1 MDWCLGGIMIKKI
14 KLGDLLLENKVIT
27 NYQLEK
33 ALAIQHTS
41 GKKLGD
47 LLIEL
52 GYIDETSLLLFLS
65 KQLNLP
71 FLDLKFYKIKPEVIR
86 ELPEPVARRY
96 RAIPIDRIK
105 NGFLV
110 AVADPTDLLAYD
122 EVSRKLKKQI
132 RLVVV
137 REKDL
142 IWVIDK
148 VFRRTEEIAS
158 LVGELE
164 QEIGVNAG
172 KNEMDE
178 EMGDAPI
185 KKLLNSIFEDAIQV
199 NASDI
204 HIEPAENGMRIRQ
217 RVDGVLQEQVM
228 KGKTIVSALILRLKL
243 MARLNISERRLPQD
257 GRFSLQI
264 KDRKIDVR
272 IATMPVQ
279 NGEAAVMRL
288 LDQSQG
294 VLKLEELG
302 MSEKQLITFRHHL
315 TRPHGMILVTGPTG
329 SGKSTTLYGGLSEIN
344 SPEKKI
350 ITVEDPVE
358 YSFDRI
364 NQIQVQS
371 KIGLDFST
379 ILRSGLRHDPDVV
392 MVGEIRDEET
402 AQIAL
407 RAAMTGHLVLS
418 TLHTNDA
425 LSGPFRLVDM
435 GIEPFVVAS
444 ALRLTLAQ
452 RLARRVCQSCSEQ
465 YIPNERELKWL
476 SNLVKDSSLSINFVR
491 GKGCTQ
497 CSMRGYK
504 GRIGI
509 YELIEMNNNM
519 IDALREGDLKT
530 FSTIVQKQSS
540 YQPMTYSALNYAA
553 NGIISLDEVL
563 RLSVELM
570 QE

>member
-1 MDWCLGGIMIKKI
+1 MIKKL

-27 NYQLEK
+27 HFELEK
-33 ALAIQHTS
+33 ALAEQKKT

-47 LLIEL
+47 VLIEL
-52 GYIDETSLLLFLS
+52 GLIDETSLLLFLS

-71 FLDLKFYKIKPEVIR
+71 FLELPFYKIKPEVIR
-86 ELPEPVARRY
+86 ELPEAIARRY
-96 RAIPIDRIK
+96 RVIPIDRIK
-105 NGFLV
+105 NAFLV
-110 AVADPTDLLAYD
+110 AVADPTDVVAFD
-122 EVSRKLKKQI
+122 EVSKKLKKHL

-142 IWVIDK
+142 LRVIDEVYRK
-148 VFRRTEEIAS
+148 TDEIAS
-158 LVGELE
+158 LAGELE
-164 QEIGVNAG
+164 QEIGEVSY

-228 KGKTIVSALILRLKL
+228 KGQTLISAIVLRLKL
-243 MARLNISERRLPQD
+243 MAKLNISERRLPQD
-257 GRFSLQI
+257 GRFSI
-264 KDRKIDVR
+264 RVKDRKIDVR
-272 IATMPVQ
+272 MATMPVR
-279 NGEAAVMRL
+279 NGEAVVMRL
-288 LDQSQG
+288 LDQTQG
-294 VLKLEELG
+294 VLRLDDLG
-302 MSEKQLITFRHHL
+302 MNHSMLEKFRYHL

-329 SGKSTTLYGGLSEIN
+329 SGKSTTLYAGLSEIN
-344 SPEKKI
+344 THDKKI

-364 NQIQVQS
+364 NQVQVQS
-371 KIGLDFST
+371 KIGLNFSN
-379 ILRSGLRHDPDVV
+379 ILRSALRHDPDVV

-425 LSGPFRLVDM
+425 LSGPARLIDM
-435 GIEPFVVAS
+435 GIEPYLAAS
-444 ALRLTLAQ
+444 AIRLVMAQ
-452 RLARRVCQSCSEQ
+452 RLTKRVCQSCAEN
-465 YIPNERELKWL
+465 YIPNEREIKWL
-476 SNLVKDSSLSINFVR
+476 QAMDCQTENNPIFKKGR
-491 GKGCTQ
+491 GCSQ
-497 CSMRGYK
+497 CGMRGYK
-504 GRIGI
+504 GRIGV
-509 YELIEMNNNM
+509 YEWIE
-519 IDALREGDLKT
+519 ITEELGDALREGDLKAFMLLAKKKT
-530 FSTIVQKQSS
+530 NFKSLTWH
-540 YQPMTYSALNYAA
+540 ALAYAKK
-553 NGIISLDEVL
+553 GLISLDEVL

-570 QE
+570 EE

>member
-1 MDWCLGGIMIKKI
+1 MIKKL
-14 KLGDLLLENKVIT
+14 KLGDLLLEHKVIT
-27 NYQLEK
+27 HSQLEK
-33 ALAIQHTS
+33 ALHIQQSS

-47 LLIEL
+47 VLIEL
-52 GYIDETSLLLFLS
+52 GYITETELLLFLS

-71 FLDLKFYKIKPEVIR
+71 FLELQYYKIKPEVIR
-86 ELPEPVARRY
+86 ELPEAIARRY
-96 RAIPIDRIK
+96 RVIPIDRVK

-110 AVADPTDLLAYD
+110 AIADPTDLLAYD

-142 IWVIDK
+142 VRVIDE

-164 QEIGVNAG
+164 QEIGVISP
-172 KNEMDE
+172 KNELDE

-204 HIEPAENGMRIRQ
+204 HIEPAENGLRIRQ

-228 KGKTIVSALILRLKL
+228 RGKSIISALVLRLKL

-264 KDRKIDVR
+264 KERKIDVR
-272 IATMPVQ
+272 MSTMPVQ
-279 NGEAAVMRL
+279 NGEAVVMRL

-294 VLKLEELG
+294 ILKLQDLG
-302 MSEKQLITFRHHL
+302 MTERQLVVFKHHL
-315 TRPHGMILVTGPTG
+315 ARPHGMILVTGPTG

-364 NQIQVQS
+364 NQVQVQP
-371 KIGLDFST
+371 KIGLNFST
-379 ILRSGLRHDPDVV
+379 ILRSGLRHDPDIV

-425 LSGPFRLVDM
+425 LSGPIRLIDM
-435 GIEPFVVAS
+435 GVQPYLVAS
-444 ALRLTLAQ
+444 AVRLIMAQ
-452 RLARRVCQSCSEQ
+452 RLARRVCSSCSES
-465 YIPNERELKWL
+465 YVPNKQELKWL
-476 SNLVKDSSLSINFVR
+476 ASITAESSSSIHFAR

-497 CSMRGYK
+497 CGMRGYK
-504 GRIGI
+504 GRIGV
-509 YELIEMNNNM
+509 YELIEMTDEM
-519 IDALREGDLKT
+519 IDAIREGDLKT
-530 FSTIVQKQSS
+530 FASIAQKKSFYVPLTQ
-540 YQPMTYSALNYAA
+540 QALHYASL
-553 NGIISLDEVL
+553 GIISLEEVL
-563 RLSVELM
+563 RLSVELT
-570 QE
+570 QD

>member
-1 MDWCLGGIMIKKI
+1 MLIGLGCNMIKKL
-14 KLGDLLLENKVIT
+14 KLGDLLVENKVIT

-33 ALAIQHTS
+33 ALAQQKQT

-47 LLIEL
+47 VLVEL
-52 GYIDETSLLLFLS
+52 GFIDETSLLLFLS

-71 FLDLKFYKIKPEVIR
+71 FLELPFYKIKPEVIR
-86 ELPEPVARRY
+86 ELPESIARRY
-96 RAIPIDRIK
+96 RVIPIDRIK

-110 AVADPTDLLAYD
+110 AIADPTDLVAYD

-142 IWVIDK
+142 SRVIDE

-158 LVGELE
+158 LAGELE
-164 QEIGVNAG
+164 QEIGIISS

-217 RVDGVLQEQVM
+217 RIDGVLQEQVM
-228 KGKTIVSALILRLKL
+228 KGKTIVSALVLRLKL

-257 GRFSLQI
+257 GRFSLRL

-272 IATMPVQ
+272 ISTMPVQ
-279 NGEAAVMRL
+279 NGEAVVMRL

-294 VLKLEELG
+294 ILRLDDLG
-302 MSEKQLITFRHHL
+302 MSSSHLERFRYHL

-329 SGKSTTLYGGLSEIN
+329 SGKSTTLYAGLSEVN
-344 SPEKKI
+344 SYEKKI

-364 NQIQVQS
+364 NQVQVQP
-371 KIGLDFST
+371 KIGLSFSA
-379 ILRSGLRHDPDVV
+379 ILRSALRHDPDIV

-425 LSGPFRLVDM
+425 LSGPARLIDMGVEPYLAASAIRLV
-435 GIEPFVVAS
+435 
-444 ALRLTLAQ
+444 LAQ
-452 RLARRVCQSCSEQ
+452 RLVKRVCHSCSET
-465 YIPNERELKWL
+465 YIPNERELNWL
-476 SNLVKDSSLSINFVR
+476 KSILNITQDHRFVR

-497 CSMRGYK
+497 CGMRGYK
-504 GRIGI
+504 GRIGV
-509 YELIEMNNNM
+509 YELIEISDDMV
-519 IDALREGDLKT
+519 DALREGDLRT
-530 FSTIVQKQSS
+530 FSALAKKKPS
-540 YQPMTYSALNYAA
+540 YRPLALSALDYAFQ
-553 NGIISLDEVL
+553 GIISLDEVL

-570 QE
+570 QD